1 MGYETEIINEKECGC
16 HTIKRSHDFFND
28 TSYDEVYCT
37 VHEASNNDTIK
48 LTNLQ
53 RVKQWKKENPDK
65 LALQKHRRYVWLKE
79 SRRLRSILL

>member
-1 MGYETEIINEKECGC
+1 MT
-16 HTIKRSHDFFND
+16 FFND
-28 TSYDEVYCT
+28 TSYDENYCT
-37 VHEASNNDTIK
+37 VHEASNNDIIK